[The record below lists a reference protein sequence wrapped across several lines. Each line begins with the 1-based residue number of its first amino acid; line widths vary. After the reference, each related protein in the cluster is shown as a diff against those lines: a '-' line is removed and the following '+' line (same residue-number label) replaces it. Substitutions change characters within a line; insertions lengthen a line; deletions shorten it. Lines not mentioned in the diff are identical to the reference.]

1 MSDRV
6 KRVAANVESGAT
18 KKKKRD
24 KADQFVSGLT
34 KINTLLLPVTPN
46 SIANVTGVQ
55 NPKAVEKNRETDDAN
70 IVLSIESVE
79 DCENVPQMK
88 VTNETIVTTDVVSKC
103 REETALHVH
112 IPSPSPV
119 TSLPPSSDPGSWERP
134 CSSQF
139 VSYWVEKGPQL
150 CQNNDGIFEKSQRT
164 DTVGGIEV
172 NRKLTSTCFTRILPN
187 GESVNREWLIY
198 SPSTGVV
205 FCFVCF
211 LFSTETTSPFSTT
224 GFKDWKNASALIG
237 SHERNNHHGKCMLT
251 YTERKSTIGGVDC
264 GLVKQRKIE
273 RDYWI
278 KVLQRVV
285 ATIKLLASRGLAFRG
300 DDETFGSAHNGNF
313 LGTLELIAQFDPFLE
328 DLINNY
334 GNAGRGIPSYLSS
347 TICDELI
354 DIMSQKVTRK
364 ILTERGISKYFSF
377 SVDSTPDIT
386 HIDQLTFTLRYL
398 TIDEPVERFLKFIP
412 IAGHTGEYLC
422 DSILAFLN
430 DNGIDVMDARGQ
442 SYDNAA
448 NMSGRYNGVQAK
460 FKEVNPKAEFVPCS
474 RHSLNLVGEKAAEC
488 CTEATAFSMFLQK
501 LYTFFLASPHRWEI
515 LQNALG
521 GKRVV
526 KSLSETRWSA
536 RTDASSAL
544 CDGYNEIQSALDT
557 IADDVDEERVT
568 RLEAR
573 SLSKKMEKLKNVIF
587 VVFWND
593 ALSRFNK
600 VSRQINRNIDCSN
613 IFYFTIFIFHFI
625 KYR

>member
-6 KRVAANVESGAT
+6 KRVGAQIESGAT

-24 KADQFVSGLT
+24 KADKFVSELP
-34 KINTLLLPVTPN
+34 KINTKFPIITPN
-46 SIANVTGVQ
+46 SSANIKSVQ
-55 NPKAVEKNRETDDAN
+55 DQNEVEKNLEAGDAN
-70 IVLSIESVE
+70 RVDEF
-79 DCENVPQMK
+79 ENVDGLESID
-88 VTNETIVTTDVVSKC
+88 TADVDVAIC
-103 REETALHVH
+103 QEEPSVPAH
-112 IPSPSPV
+112 IQLPSPAISR
-119 TSLPPSSDPGSWERP
+119 PPSSDPGSWERP
-134 CSSQF
+134 FSSQF

-150 CQNNDGIFEKSQRT
+150 CQNNDGIFEKSLRT
-164 DTVGGIEV
+164 DTVGSIEV
-172 NRKLTSTCFTRILPN
+172 NRKLTSACFKRILPN
-187 GESVNREWLIY
+187 QECVNREWLIY
-198 SPSTGVV
+198 SPLTGAVY
-205 FCFVCF
+205 CFVCC
-211 LFSTETTSPFSTT
+211 LFSTETKSLFSTT
-224 GFKDWKNASALIG
+224 GFNDWKNASAVLG
-237 SHERNNHHGKCMLT
+237 SHERNGHHGKCMLT

-264 GLVKQRKIE
+264 GLVKQREME

-278 KVLQRVV
+278 KVLHRVV
-285 ATIKLLASRGLAFRG
+285 ATIKMLASRGLAFRG

-313 LGTLELIAQFDPFLE
+313 LGTLELIAQFDPFLN
-328 DLINNY
+328 DHINNY

-354 DIMSQKVTRK
+354 DIMSEQVTKK
-364 ILTERGISKYFSF
+364 ILIERGIGKYFSF

-398 TIDEPVERFLKFIP
+398 TFDEPVERFLKFIP

-422 DSILAFLN
+422 DSIITFLTE
-430 DNGIDVMDARGQ
+430 NGIDVMDARGQ

-474 RHSLNLVGEKAAEC
+474 GHSLNLVGEKAAEC
-488 CTEATAFSMFLQK
+488 CTEATAFFMFLQK
-501 LYTFFLASPHRWEI
+501 LYTFFSASPHRWNI
-515 LQNALG
+515 LQNFLG

-573 SLSKKMEKLKNVIF
+573 SLSKKMEKLENVIF
-587 VVFWND
+587 AIFWND
-593 ALSRFNK
+593 VLSRFNK
-600 VSRQINRNIDCSN
+600 VS
-613 IFYFTIFIFHFI
+613 
-625 KYR
+625 